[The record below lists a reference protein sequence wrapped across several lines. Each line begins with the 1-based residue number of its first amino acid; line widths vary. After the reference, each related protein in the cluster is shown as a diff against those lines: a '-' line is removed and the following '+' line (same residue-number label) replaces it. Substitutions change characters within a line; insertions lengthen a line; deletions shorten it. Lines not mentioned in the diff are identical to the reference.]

1 MFCDRSTARM
11 DPISSAPHT
20 GVRSG
25 AIRWARIH
33 EFRVVG
39 RTSVSAASGD
49 AWRGELADTGQHLTL
64 SISHFPAHALP
75 KTFRFQSLCHIGVKH
90 AVLAYVV

>member
-20 GVRSG
+20 RCAVERYVGRESMK
-25 AIRWARIH
+25 
-33 EFRVVG
+33 FRVVG